1 MCRDSINSAICFKTD
16 KRLINVRLFVFLI
29 KNSARE
35 KRIQFLIVLAE
46 IEKVSY
52 FQQLGPL
59 CRPEV
64 HALLANIYPVVYNFL
79 KNQSPP
85 HFENIFVVN
94 EFFLLNWGK

>member
-35 KRIQFLIVLAE
+35 KKIQFVIVLAE
-46 IEKVSY
+46 PEKVSY

-64 HALLANIYPVVYNFL
+64 NALLANIYPVVYNFL
-79 KNQSPP
+79 INQPP
-85 HFENIFVVN
+85 P
-94 EFFLLNWGK
+94 L